1 MWMVFREF
9 LWLGCVSFGGPAA
22 HVGYFH
28 RRFVATLGWLDEAAF
43 ARLMALSQFLP
54 GPASSQLGFAIG
66 RHQAGLAGAVA
77 AFVGFTLPS
86 FLLMLALALYATH
99 LPGAVLAG
107 LVQGLKWLAVVV
119 VADAVLTLGGKF
131 CQDRLTPCPGVAH
144 RRPPCGYGRALPPAG
159 GGGGGGPGPRPRPRG
174 GGLRGGGD
182 APSPPDRGP
191 PPRIRSALAGGLGET
206 RRDRS
211 L

>member
-131 CQDRLTPCPGVAH
+131 CQDRLTLALALLTAASLWLWPGIATQLVALLAA
-144 RRPPCGYGRALPPAG
+144 ALIGQAY
-159 GGGGGGPGPRPRPRG
+159 RRG
-174 GGLRGGGD
+174 GQ
-182 APSPPDRGP
+182 
-191 PPRIRSALAGGLGET
+191 GEPAT
-206 RRDRS
+206 GT
-211 L
+211 